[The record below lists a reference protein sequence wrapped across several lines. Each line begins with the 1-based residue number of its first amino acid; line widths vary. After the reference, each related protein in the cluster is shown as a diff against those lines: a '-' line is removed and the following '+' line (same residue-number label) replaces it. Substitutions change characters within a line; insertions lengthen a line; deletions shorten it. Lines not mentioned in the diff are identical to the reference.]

1 MNIGVLGTG
10 NVGRTL
16 GTKLL
21 SLGHRV
27 MLGSRTADNET
38 AAEWAKGAGDAASH
52 GTFAGAAEHG
62 ELLLNCVSGARA
74 LDALAAA
81 GAERMNGKVLIDV
94 TNPLDFS
101 KGFPPTLLVS
111 NDTSLGEEIQRAYP
125 EVKVVKALNTVSCDI
140 MVDPGRLPGDH
151 VVFTSGNDASAKGE
165 VAALLT
171 SFGWKRII
179 DLGDITT
186 ARGTESYL
194 LLWVRMYQHFGT
206 GHFNIAIAKA

>member
-1 MNIGVLGTG
+1 
-10 NVGRTL
+10 
-16 GTKLL
+16 
-21 SLGHRV
+21 
-27 MLGSRTADNET
+27 
-38 AAEWAKGAGDAASH
+38 
-52 GTFAGAAEHG
+52 
-62 ELLLNCVSGARA
+62 
-74 LDALAAA
+74 
-81 GAERMNGKVLIDV
+81 MNGKVLIDV

-179 DLGDITT
+179 DLGNITT

-194 LLWVRMYQHFGT
+194 PLWVRLYQHFGT